1 MSEVKAVTVDAY
13 GEPSTY
19 KLTNITKPALADP
32 TDVLIKVHGASINPI
47 DVKKASGIMKA
58 LKKDSFPYIIGYD
71 LSGVIEE
78 VGAEVKNLKVG
89 DEVYCRLPEMDR
101 GSWAEYAKTMEKFVA
116 VKPKNIALADAA
128 AIPLAA
134 MTALQSLKKYR
145 GSLEGKTVF
154 IPGGL
159 SGTGAAACQLAKNV
173 FKAGKVI
180 TTVSTAKVAKV
191 PELLGEGVVDE
202 IIDYTKQDP
211 KVAIPAK
218 SIDFYFDSMG
228 NAFEHLALMNKDSS
242 IISVNSMPSG
252 TTMQAA
258 FARQTR
264 DGEAIPKVPFPI
276 KLMLDG
282 GDALKRFRA
291 KRAGA
296 EYMFVFLAENAVDL
310 EELRGYY
317 EEGKLKL
324 IIGERVDFHDIE
336 QVKKASEQTFNG
348 KGGVGKTI
356 FEVIKGDAAA
366 VSVTAPVD
374 APALAAAP
382 VAEDAATTAAAAP
395 AKEQAVAAAPVA

>member
-1 MSEVKAVTVDAY
+1 MSEVKAVTVDVY

-19 KLTNITKPALADP
+19 KLTNIAKPTLQEP

-47 DVKKASGIMKA
+47 DVKKANGIMKA
-58 LKKDSFPYIIGYD
+58 LKKDTFPYVIGYD
-71 LSGVIEE
+71 VSGVIEE
-78 VGAEVKNLKVG
+78 VGAEVKTLKVG

-101 GSWAEYAKTMEKFVA
+101 GSWAEYAKTMEKVVA
-116 VKPKNIALADAA
+116 VKPKNIALSDAA
-128 AIPLAA
+128 AIPLAT
-134 MTALQSLKKYR
+134 MTALQALKKYR

-211 KVAIPAK
+211 KVVIPAK

-242 IISVNSMPSG
+242 IISVASLPSG
-252 TTMQAA
+252 TTMQTA

-264 DGEAIPKVPFPI
+264 DGQPVPKVAFPI
-276 KLMLDG
+276 KLFLDG

-296 EYMFVFLAENAVDL
+296 EYMFIFLAENAQDL
-310 EELRGYY
+310 DELRGYY

-336 QVKKASEQTFNG
+336 QVKKAAKQTFKG
-348 KGGVGKTI
+348 KGGVGKTV
-356 FEVIKGDAAA
+356 FEVIKGGAASA
-366 VSVTAPVD
+366 
-374 APALAAAP
+374 AAAP
-382 VAEDAATTAAAAP
+382 VAEETPAAAAP
-395 AKEQAVAAAPVA
+395 AEPVAAVEPVTAEEAVAAAPVA